1 MPLNVPSSNQRNV
14 TADGPAEGP
23 VHTAS
28 HSQRGAGLGRELK
41 QKTSK
46 NGHCKVISKKWE
58 TAN

>member
-1 MPLNVPSSNQRNV
+1 MYQAVTKEMLPQMGQQKALCTQPAILNV
-14 TADGPAEGP
+14 EL
-23 VHTAS
+23 
-28 HSQRGAGLGRELK
+28 GLGRELK